1 MFTPPNNSPESKGLV
16 LVIDD
21 DSEILDAFSGLLLM
35 EHYECL
41 TFSCGQTFLKFFQDG
56 KLPVNT
62 PVCILCDVKMPE
74 LDGLE
79 LQQQLLKK
87 SGHILL
93 ILMSGLSGAQEAV
106 CAFRA
111 GAFDF
116 LIKPI
121 DASQLLAVI
130 AKAMAHSDHA
140 KTELSERSYAQRKL
154 NTLSERE
161 REVAERVAKGMTN
174 LGISLEL
181 GISVRTVKFHRQRVL
196 EKLQVVG
203 ATGLVRLLDK
213 A

>member
-1 MFTPPNNSPESKGLV
+1 MSTLPNNSSEIKGLV

-21 DSEILDAFSGLLLM
+21 DTEILDAFSGLLLM
-35 EHYECL
+35 EQYECL
-41 TFSCGQTFLKFFQDG
+41 TFSCGQTFLQFFQDG

-87 SGHILL
+87 SGHVPL

-106 CAFRA
+106 SAFRS

-121 DASQLLAVI
+121 DVTQLLAVI
-130 AKAMAHSDHA
+130 DKAITQSLAA
-140 KTELSERSYAQRKL
+140 KTQRAEQSHAQYKL
-154 NTLSERE
+154 KTLSDRE
-161 REVAERVAKGMTN
+161 RQVAELVAKGMTN
-174 LGISLEL
+174 LGISIQLD
-181 GISVRTVKFHRQRVL
+181 ISVRTVKFHRQRVL

>member
-79 LQQQLLKK
+79 LQQQLLQK
-87 SGHILL
+87 SGHIPL

-121 DASQLLAVI
+121 DASQLLSVI

>member
-1 MFTPPNNSPESKGLV
+1 MITLPNNSPESKGLV
-16 LVIDD
+16 LIIDD

-41 TFSCGQTFLKFFQDG
+41 TFSCAQTFLKYFQDG

-62 PVCILCDVKMPE
+62 PICILCDVKMPN

-79 LQQQLLKK
+79 LQQQLLKN
-87 SGHILL
+87 SGHIPL

-121 DASQLLAVI
+121 DAAQLLSVI
-130 AKAMAHSDHA
+130 AKALAHSDHA
-140 KTELSERSYAQRKL
+140 KTELSERSYAQGKL

-161 REVAERVAKGMTN
+161 REVAEFVAKGMTN

>member
-1 MFTPPNNSPESKGLV
+1 MLLNPSSECKGLV
-16 LVIDD
+16 LIIDD
-21 DSEILDAFSGLLLM
+21 DPDILEAFSSLMLM
-35 EHYECL
+35 ENYECL
-41 TFSCGQTFLKFFQDG
+41 TFSSAQTFLQFFQDG
-56 KLPVNT
+56 KLPIDS
-62 PVCILCDVKMPE
+62 PVCILCDVKMPNI
-74 LDGLE
+74 DGLE
-79 LQQQLLKK
+79 LQQELMAK
-87 SGHILL
+87 SDHVPL

-121 DASQLLAVI
+121 DTDQLLGLI
-130 AKAMAHSDHA
+130 SRAMAQCQTV
-140 KTELSERSYAQRKL
+140 KTQLSERQQAQRKL

>member
-1 MFTPPNNSPESKGLV
+1 MFTQPNQLHKSKGLV
-16 LVIDD
+16 LIIDD
-21 DSEILDAFSGLLLM
+21 DPEILDAFSGLLLM
-35 EHYECL
+35 ESYECL
-41 TFSCGQTFLKFFQDG
+41 TFTCGTTFLRFFQDG
-56 KLPVNT
+56 KLPSNT

-79 LQQQLLKK
+79 LQQKLQTQP
-87 SGHILL
+87 GGCPL
-93 ILMSGLSGAQEAV
+93 ILMSGLSGAKEAV

-121 DASQLLAVI
+121 DASHLLSTI
-130 AKAMAHSDHA
+130 ANALAHNDHA
-140 KTELSERSYAQRKL
+140 KTLQSERMYNQRKL
-154 NTLSERE
+154 STLSERE

-196 EKLQVVG
+196 QKLEVVG

>member
-1 MFTPPNNSPESKGLV
+1 MLTLSNNSLESKGLV
-16 LVIDD
+16 LIIDD
-21 DSEILDAFSGLLLM
+21 DPEILDAFSGLLLM
-35 EHYECL
+35 ESYECL
-41 TFSCGQTFLKFFQDG
+41 TFTCGQAFLKFFQDG
-56 KLPVNT
+56 KLPVNK

-79 LQQQLLKK
+79 LQQKLQTK
-87 SGHILL
+87 SGGFPL
-93 ILMSGLSGAQEAV
+93 ILMSGLSGAEEAV

-121 DASQLLAVI
+121 DASQLLATI
-130 AKAMAHSDHA
+130 ANALAHSDHA
-140 KTELSERSYAQRKL
+140 KTALSERMYAQRKL
-154 NTLSERE
+154 STLSERE

-196 EKLQVVG
+196 EKLEVVG

>member
-1 MFTPPNNSPESKGLV
+1 MITLPNNSPESKGLV
-16 LVIDD
+16 LIIDD

-41 TFSCGQTFLKFFQDG
+41 TFSCAQTFLKYFQDG
-56 KLPVNT
+56 KLSVNT
-62 PVCILCDVKMPE
+62 PICILCDVKMPN

-79 LQQQLLKK
+79 LQQQLLKN
-87 SGHILL
+87 SGHIPL

-121 DASQLLAVI
+121 DAAQLLSVI
-130 AKAMAHSDHA
+130 AKALAHSDHA
-140 KTELSERSYAQRKL
+140 KTELSERSYAQGKL

-161 REVAERVAKGMTN
+161 REVAEFVAKGMTN

>member
-1 MFTPPNNSPESKGLV
+1 MSTLPRLSSESKGLV
-16 LVIDD
+16 LMIDD
-21 DSEILDAFSGLLLM
+21 DVDILDAFSSLLTL
-35 EHYECL
+35 EQYECL
-41 TFSCGQTFLKFFQDG
+41 TFHCGKTFLKFFQDG
-56 KLPVNT
+56 KLPFDT
-62 PVCILCDVKMPE
+62 PICIVCDVKMPE

-87 SGHILL
+87 SGHVPL

-106 CAFRA
+106 SAFRA

-116 LIKPI
+116 LIKPV
-121 DASQLLAVI
+121 DATHFLTVI
-130 AKAMAHSDHA
+130 AKAMTQSLTA
-140 KTELSERSYAQRKL
+140 KTELSERNQAQRKL

-161 REVAERVAKGMTN
+161 REVAMRVAKGMTN

>member
-1 MFTPPNNSPESKGLV
+1 MSTLPSLSAESHGLV
-16 LVIDD
+16 LIIDD
-21 DSEILDAFSGLLLM
+21 DADILDALSSLLLM
-35 EHYECL
+35 EQYECL
-41 TFSCGQTFLKFFQDG
+41 TFQCGETFLKFFQDG
-56 KLPVNT
+56 KLPVDT
-62 PVCILCDVKMPE
+62 PVCILCDVKMPA
-74 LDGLE
+74 LDGLA

-87 SGHILL
+87 SGHVPL

-121 DASQLLAVI
+121 DASHLLTVI
-130 AKAMAHSDHA
+130 GKAMAQSQAA
-140 KTELSERSYAQRKL
+140 KTELWERSLAQRKL

-161 REVAERVAKGMTN
+161 REVAQRVAKGMTN

>member
-1 MFTPPNNSPESKGLV
+1 MFTQPNHLLDSKGLV
-16 LVIDD
+16 LIIDD
-21 DSEILDAFSGLLLM
+21 DSDILDALSSLLM
-35 EHYECL
+35 LENYECL
-41 TFSCGQTFLKFFQDG
+41 TFGSSETFLNFFQNRTM
-56 KLPVNT
+56 PFET
-62 PVCILCDVKMPE
+62 HTCILCDVKMPT

-87 SGHILL
+87 LGHIPL
-93 ILMSGLSGAQEAV
+93 ILMSGLSGAHEAV

-121 DASQLLAVI
+121 DATHLLSVISNAMDQSQA
-130 AKAMAHSDHA
+130 AKN
-140 KTELSERSYAQRKL
+140 KYSERSIAQRKL
-154 NTLSERE
+154 NTLSDRE
-161 REVAERVAKGMTN
+161 REVAERVARGMTN
-174 LGISLEL
+174 IGISLEL

-196 EKLQVVG
+196 EKLEVVG

>member
-1 MFTPPNNSPESKGLV
+1 MTTPYSLTPECQGIV
-16 LVIDD
+16 LIIDD
-21 DSEILDAFSGLLLM
+21 DADILDALRTLLLM

-41 TFSCGQTFLKFFQDG
+41 TFQGGEAFLTFFEG
-56 KLPVNT
+56 GHLPIDT
-62 PVCILCDVKMPE
+62 PICILCDVKMPA

-79 LQQQLLKK
+79 LQQQLLQK
-87 SGHILL
+87 SGYIPLV
-93 ILMSGLSGAQEAV
+93 LMSGLSGAQEAV

-121 DASQLLAVI
+121 DASHLLTVI
-130 AKAMAHSDHA
+130 AKAMAQSQLA
-140 KTELSERSYAQRKL
+140 KTALSERRLAQSKIK
-154 NTLSERE
+154 TLSERE

-196 EKLQVVG
+196 EKLEVVG